1 MVQEASMSTFL
12 EAIADYGYATPREI
26 IMDGKLRRFATDAN
40 KNYSKDGW
48 YIGFDDATGK
58 AGAFGS
64 WRDGSNITWSNGTGR
79 QLNEQEKRDVERKR
93 QEAFEQAKKEKLE
106 AAQRAKRLYEKAQE
120 TGSSGYL
127 TKKGI
132 EQPEGTRFV
141 SGISSSAFGFAFE
154 PRNINALIVPVY
166 APSGVIATLQIIE
179 NDGNKLFMKNGST
192 SGGWFGI
199 GDWQTAKCIVIA
211 EGIATA
217 QSIHQ
222 ASGLPVLAAFSAHN
236 LSTVALMARMK
247 NALGEILIAVDG
259 DKAGREGSEKAAK
272 SCGGKMIEAPDGMD
286 WNDVHQA
293 EGIAAVKKA
302 FVTEEIN
309 NLWKADLIVK
319 TKNDGA
325 QTIPCRVHNI
335 IIYLKNAPEF
345 KGRIKLNELT
355 MKVMIDNE
363 DIDEASTTRI
373 KAALEKNYFSEKV
386 STGDLIE
393 GLMVVAMEHKFH
405 PVRHYLKSIK
415 WDGKS
420 RVLNLF
426 SHYFGAVDNEYTRA
440 VSHSMLVSAVAR
452 VMEPGCQVD
461 TMIVLEGG
469 QGLGKSTAISTL
481 FKSEWHAEVT
491 SAITD
496 KDFFQNLRG
505 KWVMEFGEM
514 THITR
519 ADSNHIKQVLTI
531 RADNYRASYD
541 RFNKTYPRQNIFV
554 GTTNDDVYLKDATG
568 ARRYL
573 PIKAEKILMD
583 EIKAD
588 RDQLWAEALALY
600 QSNPVWWII
609 PNADEEQEKRYDAD
623 SWEEV
628 IVKWLDGKS
637 DAAYTYD
644 PINDTSTSEILIG
657 ALGIEVSKHG
667 RGDQMRVG
675 AIMKRLKWKR
685 IKASANGSREWRLK
699 RP

>member
-64 WRDGSNITWSNGTGR
+64 WRDGNNITWSNGTGR

-141 SGISSSAFGFAFE
+141 SGLSSSAFGFAFE

-199 GDWQTAKCIVIA
+199 GDWQAAKCIVIA

-293 EGIAAVKKA
+293 EGIQSVQDA
-302 FVTEEIN
+302 FIVEYNEN
-309 NLWKADLIVK
+309 WKADLIVK
-319 TKNDGA
+319 NKSDGT
-325 QTIPCRVHNI
+325 QTIKALVHNI
-335 IIYLKNAPEF
+335 MVYLRNASEF
-345 KGRIKLNELT
+345 KGRIRFNELT
-355 MKVMIDNE
+355 QQITIDDE
-363 DIDEASTTRI
+363 DIDETKATVI
-373 KAALEKNYFSEKV
+373 KASLESNYFYDKV
-386 STGDLIE
+386 GTKDVEEALG
-393 GLMVVAMEHKFH
+393 VVARERSYH
-405 PVRHYLKSIK
+405 PIRNYLKSLK
-415 WDGKS
+415 WDGKE
-420 RVLNLF
+420 RVQNLLT
-426 SHYFGAVDNEYTRA
+426 HYYGSEESEYSRA
-440 VSHSMLVSAVAR
+440 VSQSMLVSAVAR
-452 VMEPGCQVD
+452 IMNPGCQVD
-461 TMIVLEGG
+461 TMVILEGG
-469 QGLGKSTAISTL
+469 QGSYKSSSISTL
-481 FKSEWHAEVT
+481 FSQDWHSEV
-491 SAITD
+491 SASITD
-496 KDFFQNLRG
+496 KDFYQNMRG

-531 RADNYRASYD
+531 RNDTYRASYG
-541 RFNKTYPRQNIFV
+541 RFSKTYPRQNIFV

-573 PIKAEKILMD
+573 PVKTNTIKLA

-588 RDQLWAEALALY
+588 RDQLWAEAMHLH
-600 QSNPVWWII
+600 QSGASWWEI
-609 PNADEEQEKRYDAD
+609 PGAEEEQEKRYEGD
-623 SWEEV
+623 SWESN
-628 IVKWLDGKS
+628 IADWLVGKL
-637 DAAYTYD
+637 DV
-644 PINDTSTSEILIG
+644 STSEILIN
-657 ALGIEVSKHG
+657 ALGIEVAKHT
-667 RGDQMRVG
+667 RADQMRVG
-675 AIMKRLKWKR
+675 AIMKRTNWTKYRKR
-685 IKASANGSREWRLK
+685 VGSVFEWRYAVK
-699 RP
+699 K